1 MASAFC
7 AYPDAMKKNS
17 GLVPSPWLHLF
28 LAMLALLPWCVL
40 VTNAISLKNP
50 TQRQPLTYQTSHSLA
65 YELQYQGR

>member
-1 MASAFC
+1 
-7 AYPDAMKKNS
+7 MKKNS
-17 GLVPSPWLHLF
+17 GLVPSPWLQLF

-50 TQRQPLTYQTSHSLA
+50 PQRQPLTYQTSHSLA